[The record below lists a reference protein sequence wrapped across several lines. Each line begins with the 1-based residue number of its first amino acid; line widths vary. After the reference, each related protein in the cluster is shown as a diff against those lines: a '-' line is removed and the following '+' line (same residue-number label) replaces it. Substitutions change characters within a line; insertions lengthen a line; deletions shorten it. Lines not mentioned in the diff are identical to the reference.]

1 MPKTISAIIVD
12 DEPRLALGLQSMV
25 QEHCPNVHV
34 VAVCFDATSALQQI
48 NKHRPQLAFL
58 DISMPGKNAFDM
70 LAELKQIDLEII
82 FITAHDKYSIQAFK
96 YCATDYL
103 LKPVN
108 EEELAD
114 AVGKVFKRLEQ
125 PANTL
130 NVDTLV
136 QQWQSR
142 QFAEMNKIC
151 LPTLKGFQ
159 VLEIKDIIYCEAA
172 NTYTNFIISG
182 NKKVCASKPLA
193 EYELLLESVNF
204 LRIHKSFLINMNHV
218 TGYNKGEGGHVS
230 MSNGDEIEVSRRKK
244 EYFLLKVKEFYKF

>member
-1 MPKTISAIIVD
+1 
-12 DEPRLALGLQSMV
+12 
-25 QEHCPNVHV
+25 
-34 VAVCFDATSALQQI
+34 
-48 NKHRPQLAFL
+48 
-58 DISMPGKNAFDM
+58 
-70 LAELKQIDLEII
+70 
-82 FITAHDKYSIQAFK
+82 
-96 YCATDYL
+96 
-103 LKPVN
+103 
-108 EEELAD
+108 
-114 AVGKVFKRLEQ
+114 
-125 PANTL
+125 
-130 NVDTLV
+130 
-136 QQWQSR
+136 
-142 QFAEMNKIC
+142 MNKIC